1 MVINYGEVTSAAVDP
16 IEKKPLYHFKPGK
29 NILSL
34 GSFGCNMTCSFELV
48 IQVGKFGFNIMPIRL
63 TEEEICKLYEY
74 YFHREL
80 EDLSYMTQKE
90 ADFLENM
97 ICLYLRE
104 QFNNQQIIQKG
115 VSDWIANG
123 LR

>member
-1 MVINYGEVTSAAVDP
+1 
-16 IEKKPLYHFKPGK
+16 
-29 NILSL
+29 
-34 GSFGCNMTCSFELV
+34 MTCSFELV

-104 QFNNQQIIQKG
+104 QFNNQQIIQEG
-115 VSDWIANG
+115 VSNWIAHG
-123 LR
+123 IK

>member
-1 MVINYGEVTSAAVDP
+1 
-16 IEKKPLYHFKPGK
+16 
-29 NILSL
+29 
-34 GSFGCNMTCSFELV
+34 MTCSFELV
-48 IQVGKFGFNIMPIRL
+48 IQVGKYGFKIMPIRL

-80 EDLSYMTQKE
+80 EGISHMTQKE
-90 ADFLENM
+90 AEFLEDM

-123 LR
+123 IK

>member
-1 MVINYGEVTSAAVDP
+1 
-16 IEKKPLYHFKPGK
+16 
-29 NILSL
+29 
-34 GSFGCNMTCSFELV
+34 MTCSFELV
-48 IQVGKFGFNIMPIRL
+48 IQVGKYGFNIMPIRL

>member
-1 MVINYGEVTSAAVDP
+1 
-16 IEKKPLYHFKPGK
+16 
-29 NILSL
+29 
-34 GSFGCNMTCSFELV
+34 
-48 IQVGKFGFNIMPIRL
+48 
-63 TEEEICKLYEY
+63 
-74 YFHREL
+74 
-80 EDLSYMTQKE
+80 MTQKE